1 MLATVVLLVLLAAAV
16 TTDVTQGK
24 IFNWTTYPGI
34 ATAIVGNSVGSLG
47 IAVGWWSSESAAA
60 VGWVGISACLI
71 GFLAC
76 GLVMIACY
84 VFFRVGGGD
93 VKLIAM
99 IGAFLGPEH
108 GVIAMLWTFVVGAC
122 AGLILLVWRVGPFR
136 LLASVVRHVLW
147 SIRLGGFNPLT
158 PEQKR
163 QLEPPLFLAPSALFA
178 VLVVRFDLAERLLPH
193 FSW

>member
-1 MLATVVLLVLLAAAV
+1 MLATVLLLVWLAAAV
-16 TTDVTQGK
+16 ATDVTQGK
-24 IFNWTTYPGI
+24 IFNRITYPGI
-34 ATAIVGNSVGSLG
+34 ATAIVGNAVGSLG
-47 IAVGWWSSESAAA
+47 VAVGWWSRESAGT
-60 VGWVGISACLI
+60 VGWIGIPACLI
-71 GFLAC
+71 GLLVC

-108 GVIAMLWTFVVGAC
+108 GVLAMLWTFVAGAC
-122 AGLILLVWRVGPFR
+122 AGLILLVWRVGPVC

-158 PEQKR
+158 PEQRK

-178 VLVVRFDLAERLLPH
+178 VIVVRFELAERLLPY
-193 FSW
+193 F

>member
-1 MLATVVLLVLLAAAV
+1 MFATVMLLILLAATV

-24 IFNWTTYPGI
+24 IFNWITYPGI
-34 ATAIVGNSVGSLG
+34 ATAFVGNAVGSLG
-47 IAVGWWSSESAAA
+47 IVAGWWSRESAAA
-60 VGWVGISACLI
+60 VGWIGISACLI

-76 GLVMIACY
+76 GLVMVACY

-122 AGLILLVWRVGPFR
+122 AGLILLVWRVGLLR
-136 LLASVVRHVLW
+136 LLVSVVRHALW

-163 QLEPPLFLAPSALFA
+163 QLEPPLFLAPSALLA
-178 VLVVRFDLAERLLPH
+178 VIVVRFELAERLLPY
-193 FSW
+193 FSL